1 LFFVGSN
8 LGRSF
13 EMQALQNM
21 DVRAA
26 VSRTAVLVSADC
38 SFRQKLAEILIGL
51 RWKVREASG
60 GAQALS
66 YLEEAPSEA
75 LLLDFWL
82 PDLEAGDLAEQLRI
96 QYPNLDLICVNE
108 AEEMVGKPRS
118 ARRPELLHALRQAQ
132 ESGNSNWA
140 GQSEILSPNL
150 SSIAPRGLR
159 SPQAHGINPAGSF
172 VSTRPARGAAVVS
185 ESSVTGHGSD
195 EITSEMEPS
204 SASLFGSSSLPA
216 SPNLRPIASLPGMI
230 GSSREMQ
237 SVAHSVRL
245 VAPRATTVLIEG
257 PTGTGKE
264 LVAHAIHALSPR
276 ANRAFI
282 VLNCAAIP
290 DALLEAELFG
300 HTRGAFTGAIQSRT
314 GRLEAAHGG
323 TLFLDEIGEMPMAL
337 QAKVLRFL
345 EAGELQRI
353 GENEPV
359 RVDVRVIAATHQPLL
374 QSVDEGKFRSDLY
387 FRLAVFPVQTP
398 SLAERR
404 GDIPELAAYF
414 LEKLGQTGPSKAFHP
429 EAIEKL
435 CSHPWPGNVRELGH
449 VVERAYIL
457 AEDRP
462 TITAA
467 EIRMRSR
474 ERSVPEKGI

>member
-1 LFFVGSN
+1 
-8 LGRSF
+8 
-13 EMQALQNM
+13 MQTLDNM

-26 VSRTAVLVSADC
+26 VSRTAVLVSADA
-38 SFRQKLAEILIGL
+38 SFRQKLAEILIGM

-66 YLEEAPSEA
+66 YLEDAPSEA

-82 PDLEAGDLAEQLRI
+82 PDLEAGDFAEQLRI

-118 ARRPELLHALRQAQ
+118 ARRPELLHALRRAQ
-132 ESGNSNWA
+132 ESGSAVWT
-140 GQSEILSPNL
+140 GHSEVRPANL
-150 SSIAPRGLR
+150 QTMAPRGIR

-172 VSTRPARGAAVVS
+172 LYTRPMRVVATDSENSVACDRSEAVAAGMVPMS
-185 ESSVTGHGSD
+185 ESS
-195 EITSEMEPS
+195 
-204 SASLFGSSSLPA
+204 FA
-216 SPNLRPIASLPGMI
+216 SPLTSGSPSIQPVAGLPGMV

-237 SVAHSVRL
+237 SLAHAVRL
-245 VAPRATTVLIEG
+245 VAPRTTTVLIEG

-264 LVAHAIHALSPR
+264 LVAHAIHGLSPR
-276 ANRAFI
+276 ANRPFI

-290 DALLEAELFG
+290 EALLEAELFG

-314 GRLEAAHGG
+314 GRMEAAHGG
-323 TLFLDEIGEMPMAL
+323 SLFLDEIGEMPMAL

-374 QSVDEGKFRSDLY
+374 QCVEEGKFRSDLY

-404 GDIPELAAYF
+404 EDIPELAMYF
-414 LEKLGQTGPSKAFHP
+414 LEKLGHTGPSKVFHP
-429 EAIEKL
+429 EALDEL
-435 CSHPWPGNVRELGH
+435 CSHVWPGNVRELGH

-462 TITAA
+462 MITAS
-467 EIRMRSR
+467 EIRVRSR
-474 ERSVPEKGI
+474 ERTSSEKRI

>member
-1 LFFVGSN
+1 
-8 LGRSF
+8 
-13 EMQALQNM
+13 MQALHNM

-26 VSRTAVLVSADC
+26 MSRTAVLVSADA
-38 SFRQKLAEILIGL
+38 SFRQRLAEILIGM

-60 GAQALS
+60 GAEALS
-66 YLEEAPSEA
+66 YLEESPSEA

-82 PDLEAGDLAEQLRI
+82 PDLEAGDFAEQLRI

-108 AEEMVGKPRS
+108 AEEMMGKPRS
-118 ARRPELLHALRQAQ
+118 ARRPELLHALHRAQ
-132 ESGNSNWA
+132 ESGGAAWA
-140 GQSEILSPNL
+140 GQSEIRPANL
-150 SSIAPRGLR
+150 QPMAPRGIR

-172 VSTRPARGAAVVS
+172 LYTKPVRIVSTVS
-185 ESSVTGHGSD
+185 EG
-195 EITSEMEPS
+195 S
-204 SASLFGSSSLPA
+204 SARDHLEEVEPEMATRSASSFAIPSVAALP
-216 SPNLRPIASLPGMI
+216 RIQPIASLPGMI

-237 SVAHSVRL
+237 SLAHAVRL
-245 VAPRATTVLIEG
+245 VAPRTTTVLIEG

-264 LVAHAIHALSPR
+264 LVAHAIHGLSPR
-276 ANRAFI
+276 ANRPFI

-290 DALLEAELFG
+290 EALLEAELFG

-314 GRLEAAHGG
+314 GRMEAAHGG

-359 RVDVRVIAATHQPLL
+359 RVDVRVVAATHQPLL
-374 QSVDEGKFRSDLY
+374 QCVEEGKFRSDLY

-404 GDIPELAAYF
+404 GDIPELAMYF
-414 LEKLGQTGPSKAFHP
+414 LEKLGQTGPSKVFHP
-429 EAIEKL
+429 EAMEKL
-435 CSHPWPGNVRELGH
+435 CSHTWPGNVRELGH

-457 AEDRP
+457 AEDRLM
-462 TITAA
+462 ITAE

-474 ERSVPEKGI
+474 ERTMAETRF

>member
-1 LFFVGSN
+1 MQTSSN
-8 LGRSF
+8 N
-13 EMQALQNM
+13 EI
-21 DVRAA
+21 RAA
-26 VSRTAVLVSADC
+26 VSRTAVLVSADA
-38 SFRQKLAEILIGL
+38 SFRQRLAEILIGM

-60 GAQALS
+60 GAEALS

-82 PDLEAGDLAEQLRI
+82 PDLEAGDFAEQLRI
-96 QYPNLDLICVNE
+96 QYPNLDLICFNE

-118 ARRPELLHALRQAQ
+118 TRRPELLHALRRAQ
-132 ESGNSNWA
+132 ESGSSVWA
-140 GQSEILSPNL
+140 GHSEIRPANL
-150 SSIAPRGLR
+150 QSMAPRGIR

-172 VSTRPARGAAVVS
+172 LYTKPVRVVAAAAESAIACDGA
-185 ESSVTGHGSD
+185 E
-195 EITSEMEPS
+195 EIAEEIEALSGD
-204 SASLFGSSSLPA
+204 SLSGPLTTVLPCIQ
-216 SPNLRPIASLPGMI
+216 PVEGLPGMI

-237 SVAHSVRL
+237 ILAHAVRL

-264 LVAHAIHALSPR
+264 LVANAIHKLSPR
-276 ANRAFI
+276 ASRPFI

-290 DALLEAELFG
+290 EALLEAELFG

-314 GRLEAAHGG
+314 GRMEAAHGG

-359 RVDVRVIAATHQPLL
+359 RVDVRVVAATHQPLL
-374 QSVDEGKFRSDLY
+374 QCVEEGKFRSDLY
-387 FRLAVFPVQTP
+387 FRLVVFPVETP

-404 GDIPELAAYF
+404 GDIPELATYF
-414 LEKLGQTGPSKAFHP
+414 LEKLGKMGPSKTLHP
-429 EAIEKL
+429 EAMEKL
-435 CSHPWPGNVRELGH
+435 CGHAWPGNVRELGH

-474 ERSVPEKGI
+474 ERTPTEKRV

>member
-1 LFFVGSN
+1 
-8 LGRSF
+8 
-13 EMQALQNM
+13 MQALHNM

-26 VSRTAVLVSADC
+26 MSRTAVLVSADA
-38 SFRQKLAEILIGL
+38 SFRQRLAEILIGM

-60 GAQALS
+60 GAEALS
-66 YLEEAPSEA
+66 YLEESPSEA

-82 PDLEAGDLAEQLRI
+82 PDLEAGDFAEQLRI

-108 AEEMVGKPRS
+108 TEEMVGKPRS
-118 ARRPELLHALRQAQ
+118 ARRPELLHALHRAQ
-132 ESGNSNWA
+132 ESGNSGWA
-140 GQSEILSPNL
+140 GHSEIHAANL
-150 SSIAPRGLR
+150 HPMAPRGIR

-172 VSTRPARGAAVVS
+172 LYTKPVRIVSTVS
-185 ESSVTGHGSD
+185 EG
-195 EITSEMEPS
+195 S
-204 SASLFGSSSLPA
+204 SARDHLEEIEPEMATRSASSFAVPSVATLPRIQ
-216 SPNLRPIASLPGMI
+216 PVASLPGMV

-237 SVAHSVRL
+237 SLAHAVRL
-245 VAPRATTVLIEG
+245 VAPRTTTVLIEG

-264 LVAHAIHALSPR
+264 LVAHAIHGLSPR
-276 ANRAFI
+276 ANRPFI

-290 DALLEAELFG
+290 EALLEAELFG

-314 GRLEAAHGG
+314 GRMEAAHGG

-359 RVDVRVIAATHQPLL
+359 RVDVRVVAATHQPLL
-374 QSVDEGKFRSDLY
+374 QCVEEGKFRSDLY

-398 SLAERR
+398 SLTERR

-414 LEKLGQTGPSKAFHP
+414 LEKLGQSGPSKVFHP
-429 EAIEKL
+429 EAMEKL
-435 CSHPWPGNVRELGH
+435 CTHTWPGNVRELGH

-462 TITAA
+462 MITAA

-474 ERSVPEKGI
+474 ERTMAETRV

>member
-1 LFFVGSN
+1 
-8 LGRSF
+8 
-13 EMQALQNM
+13 MQTTHNI
-21 DVRAA
+21 DIRAA
-26 VSRTAVLVSADC
+26 VTRTAVLVSADAA
-38 SFRQKLAEILIGL
+38 FRQRLAEILIGM

-82 PDLEAGDLAEQLRI
+82 PDLEAGDFAEQLRI

-108 AEEMVGKPRS
+108 SEERMGRPRS

-132 ESGNSNWA
+132 EFG
-140 GQSEILSPNL
+140 
-150 SSIAPRGLR
+150 SSISTSHPEFRPAPLQSMAPRGIR

-172 VSTRPARGAAVVS
+172 LYSKPVRVVTAAAEETFLGDSIPCARSKGIADDLTSARESLVAGADWSYVQPV
-185 ESSVTGHGSD
+185 E
-195 EITSEMEPS
+195 
-204 SASLFGSSSLPA
+204 
-216 SPNLRPIASLPGMI
+216 SLPGMV
-230 GSSREMQ
+230 GSSHEMR
-237 SVAHSVRL
+237 SLAHAVRL
-245 VAPRATTVLIEG
+245 VAPRTTTVLIEG

-264 LVAHAIHALSPR
+264 LVAHAVHSLSPR
-276 ANRAFI
+276 AARPFI

-290 DALLEAELFG
+290 EALLEAELFG

-314 GRLEAAHGG
+314 GRMEAAHGG

-337 QAKVLRFL
+337 QSKVLRFL

-359 RVDVRVIAATHQPLL
+359 RVDVRVVAATHQPLL
-374 QSVDEGKFRSDLY
+374 QCVEEGKFRSDLY

-398 SLAERR
+398 SLTERR
-404 GDIPELAAYF
+404 GDIPELANYF
-414 LEKLGQTGPSKAFHP
+414 LEKLGRTGPSKTFHP
-429 EAIEKL
+429 EALDKL
-435 CSHPWPGNVRELGH
+435 SSHTWPGNVRELGH

-462 TITAA
+462 TITTA

-474 ERSVPEKGI
+474 ERTSGS

>member
-1 LFFVGSN
+1 
-8 LGRSF
+8 
-13 EMQALQNM
+13 MQTLNNI

-26 VSRTAVLVSADC
+26 VTRTAVLVSADA
-38 SFRQKLAEILIGL
+38 SFRQRLAEILIGM

-60 GAQALS
+60 GAEALFH
-66 YLEEAPSEA
+66 LEESPSEA

-82 PDLEAGDLAEQLRI
+82 PDLEAGDFAEQLRI

-108 AEEMVGKPRS
+108 AEEMLGKPRS
-118 ARRPELLHALRQAQ
+118 ARRPELLQALWQAQ
-132 ESGNSNWA
+132 ESG
-140 GQSEILSPNL
+140 
-150 SSIAPRGLR
+150 SSILASQADHRKTLLQPMAPRGIR

-172 VSTRPARGAAVVS
+172 LHTKPVRVVATTSGSSISCNGS
-185 ESSVTGHGSD
+185 E
-195 EITSEMEPS
+195 EIAEEMENQSGTSLS
-204 SASLFGSSSLPA
+204 SQLTTGSPTMQPVA
-216 SPNLRPIASLPGMI
+216 GLPGMI
-230 GSSREMQ
+230 GSSPEMLML
-237 SVAHSVRL
+237 AHSVRL
-245 VAPRATTVLIEG
+245 VAPRKTTVLIEG

-264 LVAHAIHALSPR
+264 LVAHAIHGLSPR
-276 ANRAFI
+276 ASRPFI

-290 DALLEAELFG
+290 EALLEAELFG

-314 GRLEAAHGG
+314 GRMEAAHGG

-359 RVDVRVIAATHQPLL
+359 RVDVRVVAATHQPLL
-374 QSVDEGKFRSDLY
+374 QCVEEGKFRSDLY

-404 GDIPELAAYF
+404 GDIPELAMHF
-414 LEKLGQTGPSKAFHP
+414 LEKLGQTGPAKTFHP

-435 CSHPWPGNVRELGH
+435 CTHGWPGNVRELAH

-462 TITAA
+462 CISAT

-474 ERSVPEKGI
+474 ERSASEKRI

>member
-1 LFFVGSN
+1 
-8 LGRSF
+8 
-13 EMQALQNM
+13 MQALHNM

-26 VSRTAVLVSADC
+26 MSRTAVLVSADA
-38 SFRQKLAEILIGL
+38 SFRQRLAEILIGM

-60 GAQALS
+60 GAEALS
-66 YLEEAPSEA
+66 YLEESPSEA

-82 PDLEAGDLAEQLRI
+82 PDLEAGDFAEQLRI

-108 AEEMVGKPRS
+108 AEEMMGKPRS
-118 ARRPELLHALRQAQ
+118 ARRPELLHALHRAQ
-132 ESGNSNWA
+132 ESGGAAWA
-140 GQSEILSPNL
+140 GQSEIRPANL
-150 SSIAPRGLR
+150 QPMAPRGIR

-172 VSTRPARGAAVVS
+172 LYTKPVRIVSTVS
-185 ESSVTGHGSD
+185 EGSSARDHLD
-195 EITSEMEPS
+195 EIEPEMATR
-204 SASLFGSSSLPA
+204 SASSFAVPSVAALPRIQ
-216 SPNLRPIASLPGMI
+216 PVASLPGMI

-237 SVAHSVRL
+237 SLAHAVRL
-245 VAPRATTVLIEG
+245 VAPRTTTVLIEG

-264 LVAHAIHALSPR
+264 LVAHAIHGLSPR
-276 ANRAFI
+276 ANRPFI

-290 DALLEAELFG
+290 EALLEAELFG

-314 GRLEAAHGG
+314 GRMEAAHGG

-359 RVDVRVIAATHQPLL
+359 RVDVRVVAATHQPLL
-374 QSVDEGKFRSDLY
+374 QCVEEGKFRSDLY

-404 GDIPELAAYF
+404 GDIPELAMYF
-414 LEKLGQTGPSKAFHP
+414 LEKLGQTGPSKVFHP
-429 EAIEKL
+429 EAMEKL
-435 CSHPWPGNVRELGH
+435 CSHTWPGNVRELGH

-457 AEDRP
+457 AEDRLM
-462 TITAA
+462 ITAE
-467 EIRMRSR
+467 EIRIRSR
-474 ERSVPEKGI
+474 ERTMAETRF

>member
-1 LFFVGSN
+1 
-8 LGRSF
+8 
-13 EMQALQNM
+13 MQALHNM

-26 VSRTAVLVSADC
+26 VSRTAVLVSADA
-38 SFRQKLAEILIGL
+38 SFRQRLAEILIGM

-60 GAQALS
+60 GAEALS
-66 YLEEAPSEA
+66 YLEESPSEA

-82 PDLEAGDLAEQLRI
+82 PDLEAGDFAEQLRI

-118 ARRPELLHALRQAQ
+118 ARRPELLHALRRAQ
-132 ESGNSNWA
+132 ESGGSGWA
-140 GQSEILSPNL
+140 GKSEIHPANL
-150 SSIAPRGLR
+150 QTMAPRGIR

-172 VSTRPARGAAVVS
+172 LYTKPVRVVATAS
-185 ESSVTGHGSD
+185 ESSVACDGSG
-195 EITSEMEPS
+195 EMSPTAASEFASQVITAS
-204 SASLFGSSSLPA
+204 SYTQPA
-216 SPNLRPIASLPGMI
+216 SSLPGMV

-237 SVAHSVRL
+237 SLAHAVRL
-245 VAPRATTVLIEG
+245 VAPRTTTVLIEG

-264 LVAHAIHALSPR
+264 LVAQAIHRLSPR
-276 ANRAFI
+276 ANRPFI

-290 DALLEAELFG
+290 EALLEAELFG

-314 GRLEAAHGG
+314 GRMEAAHGG

-374 QSVDEGKFRSDLY
+374 QCVEEGKFRSDLY

-404 GDIPELAAYF
+404 GDIPELAMYF
-414 LEKLGQTGPSKAFHP
+414 LEKLGQTGPSKVFHR
-429 EAIEKL
+429 EAVEKL
-435 CSHPWPGNVRELGH
+435 CSHAWPGNVRELGH

-467 EIRMRSR
+467 EIRVRSR
-474 ERSVPEKGI
+474 ARTASETKL

>member
-1 LFFVGSN
+1 MQTMNNMPV
-8 LGRSF
+8 RSV
-13 EMQALQNM
+13 A
-21 DVRAA
+21 
-26 VSRTAVLVSADC
+26 SRTALLVSADA
-38 SFRQKLAEILIGL
+38 SFRRRLAEILIGM

-82 PDLEAGDLAEQLRI
+82 PDLEAGDFAEQLRI
-96 QYPNLDLICVNE
+96 QYPELDLICVNE

-118 ARRPELLHALRQAQ
+118 SRRPELLHALHQAQ
-132 ESGNSNWA
+132 EYGSAVSSTHSAGASGPL
-140 GQSEILSPNL
+140 QPL
-150 SSIAPRGLR
+150 APRGIR

-172 VSTRPARGAAVVS
+172 LYTKPVRVVAN
-185 ESSVTGHGSD
+185 SSDDIVACASSD
-195 EITSEMEPS
+195 EIAERIVRK
-204 SASLFGSSSLPA
+204 PA
-216 SPNLRPIASLPGMI
+216 SSFATESISVPPHIQPIPSLTGMV

-237 SVAHSVRL
+237 GLAHAVRL
-245 VAPRATTVLIEG
+245 VAPRTTTVLIEG

-264 LVAHAIHALSPR
+264 LVAHAIHGLSPR
-276 ANRAFI
+276 ANRPFI

-290 DALLEAELFG
+290 EALLEAELFG
-300 HTRGAFTGAIQSRT
+300 HTRGAFTGAIQART
-314 GRLEAAHGG
+314 GRMEAAHGG

-374 QSVDEGKFRSDLY
+374 QCVEEGKFRSDLY

-404 GDIPELAAYF
+404 SDIPELAAYF
-414 LEKLGQTGPSKAFHP
+414 LEKLGRTGPSKVFHP
-429 EAIEKL
+429 DALEKL
-435 CSHPWPGNVRELGH
+435 CSHAWPGNVRELGH

-462 TITAA
+462 MITAA

-474 ERSVPEKGI
+474 ERSSTE

>member
-1 LFFVGSN
+1 LFLSVLI

-13 EMQALQNM
+13 EMQASHNM

-26 VSRTAVLVSADC
+26 TSRTAVLVSADA
-38 SFRQKLAEILIGL
+38 SFRQRLAEILTGM

-60 GAQALS
+60 GAEALS
-66 YLEEAPSEA
+66 YLEESPSEA

-82 PDLEAGDLAEQLRI
+82 PDLEAGDFAEQLRI

-108 AEEMVGKPRS
+108 AEEMLGKPRS
-118 ARRPELLHALRQAQ
+118 ARRPELLHALRRAQ
-132 ESGNSNWA
+132 ESGSCTWA
-140 GQSEILSPNL
+140 GQSEIRTANL
-150 SSIAPRGLR
+150 QPMAPRGIR
-159 SPQAHGINPAGSF
+159 SPQTHGINPAGSF
-172 VSTRPARGAAVVS
+172 LYTKPVRVVSTAS
-185 ESSVTGHGSD
+185 ESSIACDAAD
-195 EITSEMEPS
+195 EIGHTMAQRSANSFAFPS
-204 SASLFGSSSLPA
+204 
-216 SPNLRPIASLPGMI
+216 IAAPPRIHPVATLPGMV

-237 SVAHSVRL
+237 GLAHAVRL
-245 VAPRATTVLIEG
+245 VAPRTTTVLIEG

-264 LVAHAIHALSPR
+264 LVAHAIHGLSPR
-276 ANRAFI
+276 ANRPFI

-290 DALLEAELFG
+290 EPLLEAELFG

-314 GRLEAAHGG
+314 GRMEAAHGG

-359 RVDVRVIAATHQPLL
+359 RVDVRVVAATHQPLL
-374 QSVDEGKFRSDLY
+374 QCVEDGKFRSDLY

-404 GDIPELAAYF
+404 GDIPELAVYF
-414 LEKLGQTGPSKAFHP
+414 LEKLGQSGPSKDFHP
-429 EAIEKL
+429 DAMEKL
-435 CSHPWPGNVRELGH
+435 CSHAWPGNVRELGH

-462 TITAA
+462 MITAA
-467 EIRMRSR
+467 EIRIRSR
-474 ERSVPEKGI
+474 ERTLVEERL

>member
-1 LFFVGSN
+1 
-8 LGRSF
+8 
-13 EMQALQNM
+13 MQALHNM

-26 VSRTAVLVSADC
+26 MSRTAVLVSADA
-38 SFRQKLAEILIGL
+38 SFRQRLAEILIGM

-60 GAQALS
+60 GAEALS
-66 YLEEAPSEA
+66 YLEESPSEA

-82 PDLEAGDLAEQLRI
+82 PDLEAGDFAEQLRI

-108 AEEMVGKPRS
+108 AEEMMGKPRS
-118 ARRPELLHALRQAQ
+118 ARRPELLHALHRAQ
-132 ESGNSNWA
+132 ESGGAAWA
-140 GQSEILSPNL
+140 GQSEIRPANL
-150 SSIAPRGLR
+150 QPMAPRGIR

-172 VSTRPARGAAVVS
+172 LYTKPVRIVSTVS
-185 ESSVTGHGSD
+185 EG
-195 EITSEMEPS
+195 S
-204 SASLFGSSSLPA
+204 SARDHLEEVEPEMATRSASSFAIPSVAALPRIQ
-216 SPNLRPIASLPGMI
+216 PVASLPGMI

-237 SVAHSVRL
+237 SLAHAVRL
-245 VAPRATTVLIEG
+245 VAPRTTTVLIEG

-264 LVAHAIHALSPR
+264 LVAHAIHGLSPR
-276 ANRAFI
+276 ANRPFI

-314 GRLEAAHGG
+314 GRMEAAHGG

-359 RVDVRVIAATHQPLL
+359 RVDVRVVAATHQPLL
-374 QSVDEGKFRSDLY
+374 QCVEEGKFRSDLY

-404 GDIPELAAYF
+404 GDIPELAMYF
-414 LEKLGQTGPSKAFHP
+414 LEKLGQTGPSKVFHP
-429 EAIEKL
+429 EAMEKL
-435 CSHPWPGNVRELGH
+435 CSHTWPGNVRELGH

-457 AEDRP
+457 AEDRLM
-462 TITAA
+462 ITAE
-467 EIRMRSR
+467 EIRIRSR
-474 ERSVPEKGI
+474 ERTMAETRF

>member
-1 LFFVGSN
+1 
-8 LGRSF
+8 
-13 EMQALQNM
+13 MQTLHNM

-38 SFRQKLAEILIGL
+38 SFRQSLAEILIGM

-82 PDLEAGDLAEQLRI
+82 PDLEAGDFAEQLRI

-118 ARRPELLHALRQAQ
+118 VRRPELLHALRRAQ
-132 ESGNSNWA
+132 ESGNSARA
-140 GQSEILSPNL
+140 GQSEIRPADLP
-150 SSIAPRGLR
+150 SIAARGIR

-172 VSTRPARGAAVVS
+172 ISTRPARASAIAS
-185 ESSVTGHGSD
+185 ESSVARDSSD
-195 EITSEMEPS
+195 AIAPEMEPDS
-204 SASLFGSSSLPA
+204 PSLFASSSVSASPQLHPMS
-216 SPNLRPIASLPGMI
+216 NLPGMI

-237 SVAHSVRL
+237 SVAHAVRL
-245 VAPRATTVLIEG
+245 VAPRSTTVLIEG

-264 LVAHAIHALSPR
+264 LVAHAIHGLSPR
-276 ANRAFI
+276 ANHPFV

-290 DALLEAELFG
+290 EALLESELFG
-300 HTRGAFTGAIQSRT
+300 HTRGSFTGAIQSRT

-323 TLFLDEIGEMPMAL
+323 TLFLDEIGEMPIAL

-359 RVDVRVIAATHQPLL
+359 RVDVRVVAATHQPLL
-374 QSVDEGKFRSDLY
+374 QCVDEGKFRSDLY
-387 FRLAVFPVQTP
+387 FRLAVFPVQMP

-404 GDIPELAAYF
+404 GDIPELATYF
-414 LEKLGQTGPSKAFHP
+414 LEKLGQAGPSKAFHP

-462 TITAA
+462 MITAA

-474 ERSVPEKGI
+474 ERPAVGTGI